1 MSIPLYN
8 EMMQNQNSKN
18 LINRENLINEI
29 QKLKSMYNNP
39 NEKIQ
44 ELLNSGKV
52 TQEQYNEAFR
62 KAQVLKRMFNL

>member
-8 EMMQNQNSKN
+8 EVMQNQNSNN
-18 LINRENLINEI
+18 LNRDNLINEI

-62 KAQVLKRMFNL
+62 KAQRLKRMFNL

>member
-18 LINRENLINEI
+18 LNRDDLINEI

>member
-18 LINRENLINEI
+18 LNRDDLINEI

-62 KAQVLKRMFNL
+62 KAQQLKRMFNL

>member
-1 MSIPLYN
+1 MSNPLYN

-18 LINRENLINEI
+18 LNRDDLINEI

-62 KAQVLKRMFNL
+62 KAQQLKRMFNL

>member
-18 LINRENLINEI
+18 LTRDDLINEI

-62 KAQVLKRMFNL
+62 KAQQLKRMFNL